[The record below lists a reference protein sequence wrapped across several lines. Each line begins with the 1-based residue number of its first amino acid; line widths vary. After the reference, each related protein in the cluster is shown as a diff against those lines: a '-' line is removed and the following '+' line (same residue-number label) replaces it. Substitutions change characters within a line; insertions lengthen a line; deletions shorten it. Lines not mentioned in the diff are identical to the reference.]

1 MPSVSSL
8 SNDVYRAL
16 AHETDVNSD
25 LYQSA
30 IALAD
35 AVMAASATGHVTTNN
50 KPKPKA
56 KAKGK
61 RPGINPSPGKIT
73 AWRREANTHLASA
86 NGSIDVYWTEIFNN
100 PVFRS
105 KMSKVIAAAVWASRH
120 SGTFTNETLRAATDV
135 AAFKNRDKTGQPVHD
150 AYVRAV
156 TKAMYRLKITSRD
169 YVVGTNKL
177 QFSW

>member
-8 SNDVYRAL
+8 SNNVYRAL

-35 AVMAASATGHVTTNN
+35 AVMAADQPKPTANVA
-50 KPKPKA
+50 PKPKA
-56 KAKGK
+56 TANKK
-61 RPGINPSPGKIT
+61 RGPINPTPGKLT

-86 NGSIDVYWTEIFNN
+86 NGSIDVYWTEIFDN

-105 KMSKVIAAAVWASRH
+105 QMSKVIAAAVWASRH
-120 SGTFTNETLRAATDV
+120 SGTFTNDSIHAATDV
-135 AAFKNRDKTGQPVHD
+135 PAFKNRNKNKPVHD
-150 AYVRAV
+150 AYIRAI
-156 TKAMYRLKITSRD
+156 TKAMSRLNVTKRD

>member
-8 SNDVYRAL
+8 SNSVYRAL

-35 AVMAASATGHVTTNN
+35 AVMAAEQPKPSVEA
-50 KPKPKA
+50 PKPKA
-56 KAKGK
+56 KPKAKK
-61 RPGINPSPGKIT
+61 RTGINPPPGKLT

-86 NGSIDVYWTEIFNN
+86 NGSIDVYWTEIHDNVF
-100 PVFRS
+100 FRS
-105 KMSKVIAAAVWASRH
+105 QMSKVIAAAVWASRH
-120 SGTFTNETLRAATDV
+120 SGTFTNETLQAATDV
-135 AAFKNRDKTGQPVHD
+135 PAFKNRNKNHKPIHS

-156 TKAMYRLKITSRD
+156 TKAMHSLNITSRD
-169 YVVGTNKL
+169 YIVGTNKL